1 MKQYKRPEYHFV
13 RNVGGLSGDEIAKL
27 SEKEFAE
34 YFSKD
39 SMKKEQKKYRIR
51 PGYILR
57 EIAGEYAIVPVD
69 SDSIFSNAVMAPNE
83 TAIFLWKAFEEP
95 KTIEDIVRI
104 GIDRYDATEKI
115 IRNSTERFIEESLK
129 YEILEEVE

>member
-1 MKQYKRPEYHFV
+1 MKQYRRPEYHFV

-27 SEKEFAE
+27 SEKELAE
-34 YFSKD
+34 YFSRD

-69 SDSIFSNAVMAPNE
+69 PDSIFSNAVMAPNE
-83 TAIFLWKAFEEP
+83 TAVFLWKAFEEP

-104 GIDRYDATEKI
+104 GIDRYNATEEI

-129 YEILEEVE
+129 YEILEEVK

>member
-34 YFSKD
+34 YFSRD

>member
-1 MKQYKRPEYHFV
+1 M
-13 RNVGGLSGDEIAKL
+13 GGLSGDEIAKL

>member
-83 TAIFLWKAFEEP
+83 TAIFLWKAFEEL